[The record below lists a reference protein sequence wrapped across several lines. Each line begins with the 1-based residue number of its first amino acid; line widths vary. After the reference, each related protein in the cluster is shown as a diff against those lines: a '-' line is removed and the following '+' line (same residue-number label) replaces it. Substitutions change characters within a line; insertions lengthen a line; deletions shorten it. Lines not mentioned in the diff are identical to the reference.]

1 MAAMSVVFKALACFL
16 TIITSGCH
24 FAAVQ
29 TEAPEAPP
37 VATAEDHRPARPAAL
52 PRLREKPRP
61 PAVMAVEDQRKRDIA
76 GAREYTDIWALIRAG
91 LELERDLDQR
101 AVQDRVKW
109 FAKNQR
115 YIDRV
120 AERAEPYL
128 FHIISKLKERDMPLD
143 LALLPIVESAYQPF
157 AYSRS
162 HASGLWQFI
171 SGTGKRYGLKHN
183 WWYDGRRD
191 IVAATDAAL
200 DYLTMLHKRFN
211 GNWHHALAAYN
222 TGEGNVERA
231 IRRNKKAGKAIDF
244 WSLRLPRETRGYL
257 PSLLAIA
264 EVLHNKKH
272 QIHFNPIPNKPY
284 FEIIDAGSQIDLA
297 TVARLSGLTIA
308 EVYMLNPG
316 FNRWAT
322 DPDGPHRLLIPV
334 ARAAQFKQRLAALPA
349 SERITW
355 KKHTI
360 RRGESL
366 NRIAARYQTSV
377 SALKQTNRL
386 KGDLIRAGQA
396 LLIPV
401 AKQPGNYYTLSAD
414 ARRYSGLKKTGDGK
428 SYIYTIKRG
437 DNLWNIGRH
446 YGISVRQLT
455 EWNGIYKKSILRP
468 GQKLTVWIQED
479 AAEPQPKLIKAV
491 AKKAN
496 NGLYTV
502 ERGDSLWL
510 IARKFNIRVKDL
522 LEWNKLK
529 KDKHLQPGQN
539 LIIKSGLTGI

>member
-1 MAAMSVVFKALACFL
+1 MAAMPLILKALICLL
-16 TIITSGCH
+16 TIIMTGCG
-24 FAAVQ
+24 FNAVQ
-29 TEAPEAPP
+29 TEAPLAVTVKAPQPVRLAPLPSGKETAPP
-37 VATAEDHRPARPAAL
+37 EAIAIEDWPKPEAAVL
-52 PRLREKPRP
+52 QEHDDVWAIIRE
-61 PAVMAVEDQRKRDIA
+61 
-76 GAREYTDIWALIRAG
+76 G
-91 LELERDLDQR
+91 LELDRALEQR
-101 AVQDRVKW
+101 GVQARIKW
-109 FAKNQR
+109 FAKNQQ

-120 AERAEPYL
+120 VERAEPYL
-128 FHIISKLKERDMPLD
+128 FHITSRLKERDMPLD

-162 HASGLWQFI
+162 HASGIWQFI
-171 SGTGKRYGLKHN
+171 SSTGKQYGLKHN

-200 DYLTMLHKRFN
+200 DYLAMLHKRFN
-211 GNWHHALAAYN
+211 GDWQHALAAYN

-231 IRRNKKAGKAIDF
+231 IRRNKKAGKKTDF

-264 EVLHNKKH
+264 EVLRSKKYN
-272 QIHFNPIPNKPY
+272 IRFNPIPNTAY
-284 FEIIDAGSQIDLA
+284 FESIDVGSQIDLA
-297 TVARLSGLTIA
+297 TVAKLSGLSIA
-308 EVYMLNPG
+308 EVYTLNPG

-334 ARAAQFKQRLAALPA
+334 AKAAQFKQGLVALPA
-349 SERITW
+349 SERLTW

-360 RRGESL
+360 REGESL

-386 KGDLIRAGQA
+386 RGDLIRAGRA

-401 AKQPGNYYTLSAD
+401 AKQPGNYYSLSAD
-414 ARRYSGLKKTGDGK
+414 ARKFSALKKTADGK

-437 DNLWNIGRH
+437 DNLWDIGRH

-455 EWNGIYKKSILRP
+455 EWNGLYQKSILRP
-468 GQKLTVWIQED
+468 GQKLTVWIKDDPAQ
-479 AAEPQPKLIKAV
+479 ARQNLIKAV
-491 AKKAN
+491 AKKTN

-502 ERGDSLWL
+502 RRGDSLWL

-522 LEWNKLK
+522 LEWNNLK
-529 KDKHLQPGQN
+529 RGKYLQPGQN
-539 LIIKSGLTGI
+539 LIVQSGLTGI

>member
-29 TEAPEAPP
+29 TKAPEAPP
-37 VATAEDHRPARPAAL
+37 VATAEDLRPARPAAL
-52 PRLREKPRP
+52 PRPREKPRP

-76 GAREYTDIWALIRAG
+76 GAREDTDIWALIRAG

-109 FAKNQR
+109 FAKKPALYRPRRRARRTLPVPHYQQT
-115 YIDRV
+115 
-120 AERAEPYL
+120 ERAGYAAGSGLTPDRRERLSALCL
-128 FHIISKLKERDMPLD
+128 F
-143 LALLPIVESAYQPF
+143 AQPCL
-157 AYSRS
+157 R
-162 HASGLWQFI
+162 LWQFI

-272 QIHFNPIPNKPY
+272 QIRFNPIPNKPY

-414 ARRYSGLKKTGDGK
+414 ARRYSGLKKPAMAKAISTPSSAVTTCGT
-428 SYIYTIKRG
+428 SAVITASAF
-437 DNLWNIGRH
+437 DN
-446 YGISVRQLT
+446 
-455 EWNGIYKKSILRP
+455 
-468 GQKLTVWIQED
+468 
-479 AAEPQPKLIKAV
+479 
-491 AKKAN
+491 
-496 NGLYTV
+496 
-502 ERGDSLWL
+502 
-510 IARKFNIRVKDL
+510 
-522 LEWNKLK
+522 
-529 KDKHLQPGQN
+529 
-539 LIIKSGLTGI
+539 

>member
-1 MAAMSVVFKALACFL
+1 MAAMRLILKALICLL
-16 TIITSGCH
+16 TITMTGCH
-24 FAAVQ
+24 FNAVR
-29 TEAPEAPP
+29 TEAPLALTVKAPQPVRLAPLPSGKETAPP
-37 VATAEDHRPARPAAL
+37 EAEATAIRDWPKPEAAVSQ
-52 PRLREKPRP
+52 EH
-61 PAVMAVEDQRKRDIA
+61 D
-76 GAREYTDIWALIRAG
+76 DIWALIREG
-91 LELERDLDQR
+91 LELDRDLDQR
-101 AVQDRVKW
+101 GVQTRIKW
-109 FAKNQR
+109 FAKNQQ

-120 AERAEPYL
+120 VERAEPYL
-128 FHIISKLKERDMPLD
+128 FHITSRLKERDMPLD

-162 HASGLWQFI
+162 HASGIWQFI
-171 SGTGKRYGLKHN
+171 SSTGKQYGLKHN

-200 DYLTMLHKRFN
+200 DYLAMLHKRFN
-211 GNWHHALAAYN
+211 GDWQHALAAYN

-231 IRRNKKAGKAIDF
+231 IRRNKKAGKKTDF

-264 EVLHNKKH
+264 EVLRNKKYN
-272 QIHFNPIPNKPY
+272 IRFNPIPNTPY
-284 FEIIDAGSQIDLA
+284 FESIDVGSQIDLA
-297 TVARLSGLTIA
+297 TVAKLSGLSIA
-308 EVYMLNPG
+308 EVYTLNPG

-334 ARAAQFKQRLAALPA
+334 AKAAQFKQGLAALPA
-349 SERITW
+349 SERLTW

-360 RRGESL
+360 REGESL

-386 KGDLIRAGQA
+386 RGDLIRAGRA

-401 AKQPGNYYTLSAD
+401 AKQPGNYYSLSAD
-414 ARRYSGLKKTGDGK
+414 ARKFSALKKTADGK

-437 DNLWNIGRH
+437 DNLWDIGRH

-455 EWNGIYKKSILRP
+455 EWNGIYQKSILRP
-468 GQKLTVWIQED
+468 GQKLTVWIKAD
-479 AAEPQPKLIKAV
+479 PAEARQNLIKAV
-491 AKKAN
+491 AKKTN

-502 ERGDSLWL
+502 RRGDSLWL

-522 LEWNKLK
+522 LEWNNLK
-529 KDKHLQPGQN
+529 RGKYLQPGQN
-539 LIIKSGLTGI
+539 LIVQSGLTGI

>member
-1 MAAMSVVFKALACFL
+1 MAAMPLILKALICLL
-16 TIITSGCH
+16 TITMTGCR
-24 FAAVQ
+24 FNAVQ
-29 TEAPEAPP
+29 TEAPLAVTVKAPQPVRLAPLPPGRETAPP
-37 VATAEDHRPARPAAL
+37 EAEATAIEDWPKPEAAVSQ
-52 PRLREKPRP
+52 EH
-61 PAVMAVEDQRKRDIA
+61 D
-76 GAREYTDIWALIRAG
+76 DIWALIREG
-91 LELERDLDQR
+91 LELDRDLDQR
-101 AVQDRVKW
+101 GVQTRIKW
-109 FAKNQR
+109 FAKNQQ

-120 AERAEPYL
+120 VERAEPYL
-128 FHIISKLKERDMPLD
+128 FHITSRLKERDMPLD

-162 HASGLWQFI
+162 HASGIWQFI
-171 SGTGKRYGLKHN
+171 SSTGKQYGLKHN

-200 DYLTMLHKRFN
+200 DYLAMLHKRFN
-211 GNWHHALAAYN
+211 GDWQHALAAYN

-231 IRRNKKAGKAIDF
+231 IRRNKKAGKKTDF

-264 EVLHNKKH
+264 EVLRNKKYN
-272 QIHFNPIPNKPY
+272 IRFNPIPNTAY
-284 FEIIDAGSQIDLA
+284 FESIDAGSQIDLA
-297 TVARLSGLTIA
+297 TVAKLSGLSIA
-308 EVYMLNPG
+308 EVYTLNPG

-334 ARAAQFKQRLAALPA
+334 AKAAQFKQGLAALPA
-349 SERITW
+349 SERLTW

-360 RRGESL
+360 REGESL

-386 KGDLIRAGQA
+386 RGDLIRAGRA

-401 AKQPGNYYTLSAD
+401 AKQPGNYYSLSAD
-414 ARRYSGLKKTGDGK
+414 ARKFSALKKTADGK

-437 DNLWNIGRH
+437 DNLWDIGRH
-446 YGISVRQLT
+446 YGISVRQLI
-455 EWNGIYKKSILRP
+455 EWNGLYQKSILRP
-468 GQKLTVWIQED
+468 GQKLTVWIKDDPAQ
-479 AAEPQPKLIKAV
+479 ARQNLIKAV
-491 AKKAN
+491 AKKTN

-502 ERGDSLWL
+502 RRGDSLWL

-522 LEWNKLK
+522 LEWNDLK
-529 KDKHLQPGQN
+529 RGKYLQPGQN
-539 LIIKSGLTGI
+539 LIVQSGLTGI

>member
-1 MAAMSVVFKALACFL
+1 MAAMPLILKALICLL
-16 TIITSGCH
+16 TITMTGCG
-24 FAAVQ
+24 FNAVQ
-29 TEAPEAPP
+29 TEAPLAVTVKAPQPVRLAPLPSGKETAPP
-37 VATAEDHRPARPAAL
+37 EAEATAIEDWPKPEAAVSQ
-52 PRLREKPRP
+52 EH
-61 PAVMAVEDQRKRDIA
+61 D
-76 GAREYTDIWALIRAG
+76 DIWALIREG
-91 LELERDLDQR
+91 LELDRDLEQR
-101 AVQDRVKW
+101 GVQTRIKW
-109 FAKNQR
+109 FAKNQQ

-120 AERAEPYL
+120 VERAEPYL
-128 FHIISKLKERDMPLD
+128 FHITSRLKERGMPLD

-162 HASGLWQFI
+162 HASGIWQFI
-171 SGTGKRYGLKHN
+171 SSTGKQYGLKHN

-200 DYLTMLHKRFN
+200 DYLAMLHKRFN
-211 GNWHHALAAYN
+211 GDWQHALAAYN

-231 IRRNKKAGKAIDF
+231 IRRNKKAGKKTDF

-264 EVLHNKKH
+264 EVLRSKKYN
-272 QIHFNPIPNKPY
+272 IRFNPIPNTAY
-284 FEIIDAGSQIDLA
+284 FESIDVGSQIDLA
-297 TVARLSGLTIA
+297 TVAKLSGLSIA
-308 EVYMLNPG
+308 EVYTLNPG

-334 ARAAQFKQRLAALPA
+334 AKAAQFKQGLVALPA
-349 SERITW
+349 SERLTW

-360 RRGESL
+360 REGESL

-386 KGDLIRAGQA
+386 RGDLIRAGRA

-401 AKQPGNYYTLSAD
+401 AKQPGNYYSLSAD
-414 ARRYSGLKKTGDGK
+414 ARKFSALKKTADGK

-437 DNLWNIGRH
+437 DNLWDIGRH

-455 EWNGIYKKSILRP
+455 AWNGLYQKSILRP
-468 GQKLTVWIQED
+468 GQKLTVWIKDDPAQ
-479 AAEPQPKLIKAV
+479 ARQNLIKAV
-491 AKKAN
+491 AKKTN

-502 ERGDSLWL
+502 RRGDSLWL

-522 LEWNKLK
+522 LEWNNLK
-529 KDKHLQPGQN
+529 RGKYLQPGQN
-539 LIIKSGLTGI
+539 LIVQSGLTGI

>member
-1 MAAMSVVFKALACFL
+1 MAAMPLILKALICLL
-16 TIITSGCH
+16 TITMTGCG
-24 FAAVQ
+24 FNAVQ
-29 TEAPEAPP
+29 TEAPLAVTVKAPQPVRLAPLPSGKETAPP
-37 VATAEDHRPARPAAL
+37 EAEATAIEDWPKPEAAVSQ
-52 PRLREKPRP
+52 EH
-61 PAVMAVEDQRKRDIA
+61 D
-76 GAREYTDIWALIRAG
+76 DIWALIREG
-91 LELERDLDQR
+91 LELDRDLDQR
-101 AVQDRVKW
+101 GVQTRIKW
-109 FAKNQR
+109 FAKNQQ

-120 AERAEPYL
+120 VERAEPYL
-128 FHIISKLKERDMPLD
+128 FHITSRLKERGMPLD

-162 HASGLWQFI
+162 HASGIWQFI
-171 SGTGKRYGLKHN
+171 SSTGKQYGLKHN

-200 DYLTMLHKRFN
+200 DYLAMLHKRFN
-211 GNWHHALAAYN
+211 GDWQHALAAYN

-231 IRRNKKAGKAIDF
+231 IRRNKKAGKKTDF

-264 EVLHNKKH
+264 EVLRSKKYN
-272 QIHFNPIPNKPY
+272 IRFNPIPNTAY
-284 FEIIDAGSQIDLA
+284 FESIDVGSQIDLA
-297 TVARLSGLTIA
+297 TVAKLSGLSIA
-308 EVYMLNPG
+308 EVYTLNPG

-334 ARAAQFKQRLAALPA
+334 AKAAQFKQGLVALPA
-349 SERITW
+349 SERLTW

-360 RRGESL
+360 REGESL

-386 KGDLIRAGQA
+386 RGDLIRAGRA

-401 AKQPGNYYTLSAD
+401 AQQPGNYYSLSAD
-414 ARRYSGLKKTGDGK
+414 ARKFSALKKTADGK

-437 DNLWNIGRH
+437 DNLWDIGRH

-455 EWNGIYKKSILRP
+455 EWNGLYQKSILRP
-468 GQKLTVWIQED
+468 GQKLTVWIKDDPAQ
-479 AAEPQPKLIKAV
+479 ARQNLIKAV
-491 AKKAN
+491 AKKTN

-502 ERGDSLWL
+502 RRGDSLWL

-522 LEWNKLK
+522 LEWNNLK
-529 KDKHLQPGQN
+529 RGKYLQPGQN
-539 LIIKSGLTGI
+539 LIVQSGLTGI

>member
-1 MAAMSVVFKALACFL
+1 MAAMPLILKALICLL
-16 TIITSGCH
+16 TITMTGCG
-24 FAAVQ
+24 FNAVQ
-29 TEAPEAPP
+29 TEAPLAVTVKAPQPVRLAPLPSSKQTAPP
-37 VATAEDHRPARPAAL
+37 EATAIEDWPKPEAAVSQ
-52 PRLREKPRP
+52 EH
-61 PAVMAVEDQRKRDIA
+61 D
-76 GAREYTDIWALIRAG
+76 DIWALIREG
-91 LELERDLDQR
+91 LELDRDLEQR
-101 AVQDRVKW
+101 GVQTRIKW
-109 FAKNQR
+109 FAKNQQ

-120 AERAEPYL
+120 VERAEPYL
-128 FHIISKLKERDMPLD
+128 FHITSRLKERGMPLD

-162 HASGLWQFI
+162 HASGIWQFI
-171 SGTGKRYGLKHN
+171 SSTGKQYGLKHN

-200 DYLTMLHKRFN
+200 DYLAMLHKRFN
-211 GNWHHALAAYN
+211 GDWQHALAAYN

-231 IRRNKKAGKAIDF
+231 IRRNKKAGKKTDF

-264 EVLHNKKH
+264 EVLRSKKYN
-272 QIHFNPIPNKPY
+272 IRFNPIPNTPY
-284 FEIIDAGSQIDLA
+284 FESIDVGSQIDLA
-297 TVARLSGLTIA
+297 TVAKLSGLSIA
-308 EVYMLNPG
+308 EVYTLNPG

-334 ARAAQFKQRLAALPA
+334 AKAAQFKQGLVALPA
-349 SERITW
+349 SERLTW

-360 RRGESL
+360 REGESL

-386 KGDLIRAGQA
+386 RGDLIRAGRA

-401 AKQPGNYYTLSAD
+401 AKQPGNYYSLSAD
-414 ARRYSGLKKTGDGK
+414 ARKFSALKKTADGK

-437 DNLWNIGRH
+437 DNLWDIGRH

-455 EWNGIYKKSILRP
+455 EWNGLYQKSILRP
-468 GQKLTVWIQED
+468 GQKLTVWIKDDPARARQN
-479 AAEPQPKLIKAV
+479 LIKAV
-491 AKKAN
+491 AKKTN

-502 ERGDSLWL
+502 RRGDSLWL

-522 LEWNKLK
+522 LEWNNLK
-529 KDKHLQPGQN
+529 RGKYLQPGQN
-539 LIIKSGLTGI
+539 LIVQSGLTGI

>member
-1 MAAMSVVFKALACFL
+1 MAAMPLILKALICLL
-16 TIITSGCH
+16 TITMTGCG
-24 FAAVQ
+24 FNAAQ
-29 TEAPEAPP
+29 TEAPLAVANKAPRPVRLAPLPSGKETAPP
-37 VATAEDHRPARPAAL
+37 EAIAIEDWPKQEAAVL
-52 PRLREKPRP
+52 QEHDDVWAIIRE
-61 PAVMAVEDQRKRDIA
+61 
-76 GAREYTDIWALIRAG
+76 G
-91 LELERDLDQR
+91 LELDRDLDQR
-101 AVQDRVKW
+101 GVQTRIKW
-109 FAKNQR
+109 FAKNQQ

-120 AERAEPYL
+120 VERAEPYL
-128 FHIISKLKERDMPLD
+128 FYITSRLKERDMPLD

-162 HASGLWQFI
+162 HASGIWQFI
-171 SGTGKRYGLKHN
+171 SSTGKQYGLKHN

-200 DYLTMLHKRFN
+200 DYLAMLHKRFN
-211 GNWHHALAAYN
+211 GDWQHALAAYN

-231 IRRNKKAGKAIDF
+231 IRRNKKAGKKTDF

-264 EVLHNKKH
+264 EVLRNKKYN
-272 QIHFNPIPNKPY
+272 IRFNPIPNTAY
-284 FEIIDAGSQIDLA
+284 FESIDAGSQIDLA
-297 TVARLSGLTIA
+297 TVAKLSGLSIA
-308 EVYMLNPG
+308 EVYTLNPG

-334 ARAAQFKQRLAALPA
+334 AKAAQFKQGLAALPA
-349 SERITW
+349 SERLTW

-360 RRGESL
+360 GEGESL

-386 KGDLIRAGQA
+386 RGDLIRAGRA

-401 AKQPGNYYTLSAD
+401 AKQPGNYYSLSAD
-414 ARRYSGLKKTGDGK
+414 ARKFSDLKKTADGK

-437 DNLWNIGRH
+437 DNLWDIGRH

-455 EWNGIYKKSILRP
+455 EWNGLYQKSIIRP
-468 GQKLTVWIQED
+468 GQKLTVWIKDDPAPARQN
-479 AAEPQPKLIKAV
+479 LIKAV
-491 AKKAN
+491 AKKTN

-502 ERGDSLWL
+502 RRGDSLWL

-522 LEWNKLK
+522 LEWNNLK
-529 KDKHLQPGQN
+529 RGKYLQPGQN
-539 LIIKSGLTGI
+539 LIVQSGLTGI